1 MAAGPAMKTARYKFR
16 DTAVRLLDGR
26 VLIAG
31 GGRSA
36 ELFDPRTEAFET
48 VAGDLGHDY
57 SFASATLL
65 SNGDVVILGGY
76 DDAMRNSDGV
86 WRFSAVMALLPQSAE
101 GECKGLLAHCT
112 LEH

>member
-16 DTAVRLLDGR
+16 DTAVRLLDR
-26 VLIAG
+26 WVLIAG

-86 WRFSAVMALLPQSAE
+86 WRFRP
-101 GECKGLLAHCT
+101 
-112 LEH
+112 